1 MVAIHFP
8 SLVSLHLEQL
18 GWLDVVHGGQGG
30 EEGIQ
35 GHDDGLVELYTKLPL
50 FELD

>member
-1 MVAIHFP
+1 MKP
-8 SLVSLHLEQL
+8 LTRECLPTDW

-35 GHDDGLVELYTKLPL
+35 RHGDRLVELYAKLPL
-50 FELD
+50 VSLIMLL